1 MTPDAPPTEACVV
14 QQSRTLAIMGCL
26 PDGVGGLSP
35 SFEEEKSVAK
45 GEEKKKQNQQLGY
58 N

>member
-1 MTPDAPPTEACVV
+1 MIPDAPPTKAYVV
-14 QQSRTLAIMGCL
+14 QQSRTLAIMSRP
-26 PDGVGGLSP
+26 PDGVGRLFS

-45 GEEKKKQNQQLGY
+45 GEGKKTPQQLGC